1 MSKLICRYFGFDC
14 NFTICDEYDV
24 VVNNFIKH
32 AQFNHGIEYS
42 KRFFSDMLFKNKIQ
56 NIHSRKNK
64 NELVSYNEN
73 YDEFRL
79 EKWKIGSR
87 NFS

>member
-1 MSKLICRYFGFDC
+1 MYKLNCHDFGFDC
-14 NFTICDEYDV
+14 NFSVCAEYDAAID
-24 VVNNFIKH
+24 NFIKH

-42 KRFFSDMLFKNKIQ
+42 KRFFSNTLSKNKIQ
-56 NIHSRKNK
+56 GRKNK
-64 NELVSYNEN
+64 NDSTTYDKN

-87 NFS
+87 NFP